1 MLVTRRLFSLVSRF
15 VWEGSREEKYPVRTL
30 LLITAR
36 RLSDRA
42 SPDLRT
48 ISVALSD
55 VTQIL

>member
-1 MLVTRRLFSLVSRF
+1 MLVTRRLSSLVSRV
-15 VWEGSREEKYPVRTL
+15 VWEGSSEEKYPVRTL
-30 LLITAR
+30 LLIAAR
-36 RLSDRA
+36 RPSNRA